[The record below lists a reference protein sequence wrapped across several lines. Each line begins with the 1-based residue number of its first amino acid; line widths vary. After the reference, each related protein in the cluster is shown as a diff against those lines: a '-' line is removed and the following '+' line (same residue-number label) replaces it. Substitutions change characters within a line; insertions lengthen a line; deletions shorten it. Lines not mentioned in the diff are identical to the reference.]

1 MLKVAKVMQ
10 LKSLYKGTNFSY
22 FLKINGGIIKVI
34 SLALITILILHFF
47 ACVFSALA
55 VYDTDNYLQSWIFR
69 YNGQNFADSEV
80 YLTAY
85 YFGMTT
91 LTTVGYGDITAFTSC
106 KSLFHP
112 DEVVVVI
119 IWMLIGV
126 VFYSYTIGLI
136 TTFFSESDTKQTL
149 LAKRLRN
156 LDDFCTELKID
167 SKLSDGLAK
176 ALEYSATKLTY
187 QWLEPHKK
195 IFEGLPI
202 RLKYEFLMAIYGEF
216 IFECPF
222 FGFDD
227 IGFIVKIVPLLKP
240 MFCKAGT
247 ILYRT
252 GDFSSQSTL
261 I

>member
-1 MLKVAKVMQ
+1 
-10 LKSLYKGTNFSY
+10 
-22 FLKINGGIIKVI
+22 
-34 SLALITILILHFF
+34 
-47 ACVFSALA
+47 
-55 VYDTDNYLQSWIFR
+55 
-69 YNGQNFADSEV
+69 
-80 YLTAY
+80 
-85 YFGMTT
+85 
-91 LTTVGYGDITAFTSC
+91 
-106 KSLFHP
+106 
-112 DEVVVVI
+112 
-119 IWMLIGV
+119 MLIGV

-149 LAKRLRN
+149 LTKRLRN

-167 SKLSDGLAK
+167 AKLSDGLAK

-202 RLKYEFLMAIYGEF
+202 RLKYEFLMAIYGDF
-216 IFECPF
+216 VFECPF

-247 ILYRT
+247 LLYRT
-252 GDFSSQSTL
+252 GDFSSQSKQLSQTSVPDQL
-261 I
+261 RGG